1 MDLKEDAM
9 WKMAEKM
16 GMPKSAI
23 EAIKAKQK
31 NGDKSAMP
39 DMGKMMSMMQAMKGD
54 KKNEMRKMAEKM
66 GMPPQAAGMD
76 GNEIL
81 GRLNRLSKVQTIKD
95 VPQLT
100 TALFPGTHCPLMG
113 AAMVAGGIND
123 CLLVIVGTDECSY
136 YTKSLTINERYGGIA
151 GRCVSVVLDSHDVTF
166 GSTESMHKAFKEIVA
181 EYQPKCVMLVTTCV
195 IEVIGDDYDA
205 IAAELTKQYSI
216 PVMAVHT
223 EHFKCEDHFPGLERA
238 ITACA
243 TMMQKQECDGSVN
256 VLGQRMGNFAD
267 TELHAFLQAAG
278 VKLGV
283 QLPSGCTAE
292 EIRRAPAAKVNIVVH
307 DIALPLAQAMQEQY
321 GIPYVYFNRFAAPEK
336 ILQTYQHLFNYLE
349 LPLPAEI
356 GVKFEEC
363 KELEQKVLP
372 DVKGVPYIYGNTQYD
387 CFELNSYLCSLGLVP
402 QLIQSNK
409 LSEANFAD
417 IESILT
423 QTDPYI
429 CKAANIAPLQYVYDV
444 LHPWFYMGHEFGER
458 LRRKG
463 IALLHSDPAGKML
476 GFECSSFI
484 LQAVVK
490 AVADAKKFRE
500 EAGLW
505 A

>member
-1 MDLKEDAM
+1 MGIKEESM

-31 NGDKSAMP
+31 QGGKTAMP
-39 DMGKMMSMMQAMKGD
+39 DMGKMMSMMKAMKGD
-54 KKNEMRKMAEKM
+54 KQDEMRKMAEKM
-66 GMPPQAAGMD
+66 GMPPQAVGMD
-76 GNEIL
+76 GNELL
-81 GRLNRLSKVQTIKD
+81 GRLNRLSRVQTIKD

-113 AAMVAGGIND
+113 AAMIAGGIDD

-136 YTKSLTINERYGGIA
+136 YTKSLTISERYGGIG

-166 GSTESMHKAFKEIVA
+166 GSTESMHKAFAEIVE

-205 IAAELTKQYSI
+205 IAEELTRKYQL

-223 EHFKCEDHFPGLERA
+223 EHFKCEDHFPGFERA
-238 ITACA
+238 LTACQRI
-243 TMMQKQECDGSVN
+243 MQPQEGDGSVN

-267 TELHAFLQAAG
+267 TELHRLLAEAG
-278 VKLGV
+278 VKIGV
-283 QLPSGCTAE
+283 QLPSGCTTE

-336 ILQTYQHLFNYLE
+336 VLQAYQHLFNYLE
-349 LPLPAEI
+349 LPLPAE
-356 GVKFEEC
+356 VDAMLAAC
-363 KELEQKVLP
+363 KEQEKQLRPLVQ
-372 DVKGVPYIYGNTQYD
+372 DVPYIYGNTQYD

-402 QLIQSNK
+402 QLIQSNH
-409 LSEANFAD
+409 LRDDNYAD
-417 IESILT
+417 IQSILEHA
-423 QTDPYI
+423 DPYI

-444 LHPWFYMGHEFGER
+444 LHPWFYMGHEFGDR
-458 LRRKG
+458 LRAKG

-476 GFECSSFI
+476 GFECSSFL
-484 LQAVVK
+484 LQAVAK
-490 AVADAKKFRE
+490 AVSAAKTFRE
-500 EAGLW
+500 EAGL
-505 A
+505 

>member
-1 MDLKEDAM
+1 MGIKEEAM

-31 NGDKSAMP
+31 QGGKTAMP
-39 DMGKMMSMMQAMKGD
+39 DMVKMMAMMKGD
-54 KKNEMRKMAEKM
+54 TQDEMRKMAERM
-66 GMPPQAAGMD
+66 GMPPQAVGMD
-76 GNEIL
+76 GNELL
-81 GRLNRLSKVQTIKD
+81 GRLNRLSRVQTIKD

-113 AAMVAGGIND
+113 AAMIAGGIDD

-136 YTKSLTINERYGGIA
+136 YTKSLTISERYGGIG

-166 GSTESMHKAFKEIVA
+166 GSTESMHKAFAEIVE

-205 IAAELTKQYSI
+205 IAEELTRKYQL

-223 EHFKCEDHFPGLERA
+223 EHFKCEDHFPGFERA
-238 ITACA
+238 LTACQRI
-243 TMMQKQECDGSVN
+243 MQSQEGDGSVN

-267 TELHAFLQAAG
+267 TELHRLLAAAG
-278 VKLGV
+278 VKIGV
-283 QLPSGCTAE
+283 QLPSGCTTE

-336 ILQTYQHLFNYLE
+336 VLQAYQHLFNYLE
-349 LPLPAEI
+349 LPLPAE
-356 GVKFEEC
+356 VDAMLAAC
-363 KELEQKVLP
+363 KEQEKQLRPLVQ
-372 DVKGVPYIYGNTQYD
+372 GVPYIYGNTQYD

-402 QLIQSNK
+402 QLIQSNH
-409 LSEANFAD
+409 LREDNFAD
-417 IESILT
+417 IQSILEH
-423 QTDPYI
+423 TDPYI

-444 LHPWFYMGHEFGER
+444 LHPWFYMGHEFGDR
-458 LRRKG
+458 LRAKG

-476 GFECSSFI
+476 GFECSSFL
-484 LQAVVK
+484 LQAVAK
-490 AVADAKKFRE
+490 AVSNAKKFRE
-500 EAGLW
+500 EAGL
-505 A
+505 

>member
-1 MDLKEDAM
+1 MGIKEDAM

-31 NGDKSAMP
+31 QGGKTAMP
-39 DMGKMMSMMQAMKGD
+39 DMGKMMSMMKAMKGD
-54 KKNEMRKMAEKM
+54 KQDEMRKMAEKM
-66 GMPPQAAGMD
+66 GMPPQAVGMD
-76 GNEIL
+76 GNELL
-81 GRLNRLSKVQTIKD
+81 GRLNRLSRVQTIKD

-113 AAMVAGGIND
+113 AAMIAGGIED

-136 YTKSLTINERYGGIA
+136 YTKSLTISERYGGIG

-166 GSTESMHKAFKEIVA
+166 GSTESMHKAFQEIME
-181 EYQPKCVMLVTTCV
+181 EYQPQCVMLVTTCV

-205 IAAELTKQYSI
+205 IAEELTRKYQL

-223 EHFKCEDHFPGLERA
+223 EHFKCEDHFPGFERA
-238 ITACA
+238 LTACQRI
-243 TMMQKQECDGSVN
+243 MQPQEGDGSVN
-256 VLGQRMGNFAD
+256 VLGLRMGNFAD
-267 TELHAFLQAAG
+267 TELHRLLAAAG
-278 VKLGV
+278 VQIGV
-283 QLPSGCTAE
+283 QLPSGCTPE

-336 ILQTYQHLFNYLE
+336 VLQAYQHLFNYLE
-349 LPLPAEI
+349 LPLPAE
-356 GVKFEEC
+356 VDAMFKEC
-363 KELEQKVLP
+363 KEQEEQLQPLVQ
-372 DVKGVPYIYGNTQYD
+372 GVPYIYGNTQYD

-402 QLIQSNK
+402 QLIQSNH
-409 LSEANFAD
+409 LREDNFAD
-417 IESILT
+417 IQSILEHA
-423 QTDPYI
+423 DPYI

-444 LHPWFYMGHEFGER
+444 LHPWFYMGHEFGDR
-458 LRRKG
+458 LRAKG

-476 GFECSSFI
+476 GFECSSFL
-484 LQAVVK
+484 LQAVAK
-490 AVADAKKFRE
+490 AVSAAKRFRE
-500 EAGLW
+500 EAGL
-505 A
+505 

>member
-1 MDLKEDAM
+1 MGIKEEAM

-31 NGDKSAMP
+31 QGGKTAMP
-39 DMGKMMSMMQAMKGD
+39 DMGKMMAMMKAMKGD
-54 KKNEMRKMAEKM
+54 KQDEMRKMAEKM
-66 GMPPQAAGMD
+66 GMSPQAVGMD
-76 GNEIL
+76 GNELL
-81 GRLNRLSKVQTIKD
+81 GRLNRLSSVQTIKD

-113 AAMVAGGIND
+113 AAMIAGGIDD

-136 YTKSLTINERYGGIA
+136 YTKSLTINERYGGIG

-166 GSTESMHKAFKEIVA
+166 GSTESMHKAFAEIVE

-205 IAAELTKQYSI
+205 IAEELTRKYQL

-223 EHFKCEDHFPGLERA
+223 EHFKCEDHFPGFERA
-238 ITACA
+238 LTACQRI
-243 TMMQKQECDGSVN
+243 MQPQKGDGSVN

-267 TELHAFLQAAG
+267 TELHRLLAEAG
-278 VKLGV
+278 VKIGV
-283 QLPSGCTAE
+283 QLPSGCTTE
-292 EIRRAPAAKVNIVVH
+292 EIRRAPAARVNIVVH

-321 GIPYVYFNRFAAPEK
+321 GTPYVYFNRFAAPEK
-336 ILQTYQHLFNYLE
+336 VLQAYQHLFNYLE
-349 LPLPAEI
+349 LPLPAE
-356 GVKFEEC
+356 VDAMLAAC
-363 KELEQKVLP
+363 KEQEKQLRPLVQ
-372 DVKGVPYIYGNTQYD
+372 GVPYIYGNTQYD

-402 QLIQSNK
+402 QLIQSNH
-409 LSEANFAD
+409 LREDNFTD
-417 IESILT
+417 IQSILEHA
-423 QTDPYI
+423 DPYI

-444 LHPWFYMGHEFGER
+444 LHPWFYMGHEFGDR
-458 LRRKG
+458 LRAKG

-476 GFECSSFI
+476 GFECSSFL
-484 LQAVVK
+484 LQAVAK
-490 AVADAKKFRE
+490 AVSAAKSFRE
-500 EAGLW
+500 EAGL
-505 A
+505 

>member
-1 MDLKEDAM
+1 MGIKEEAM

-31 NGDKSAMP
+31 QGGKTAMP
-39 DMGKMMSMMQAMKGD
+39 DMGKMMSMMKGD
-54 KKNEMRKMAEKM
+54 KQDEMRKMAEKM
-66 GMPPQAAGMD
+66 GMPPKAVGMD
-76 GNEIL
+76 GNELL
-81 GRLNRLSKVQTIKD
+81 GRLNRLSRVQTIKD

-113 AAMVAGGIND
+113 AAMIAGGIDD

-136 YTKSLTINERYGGIA
+136 YTKSLTISERYGGIG

-166 GSTESMHKAFKEIVA
+166 GSTESMHKAFAEIVE

-205 IAAELTKQYSI
+205 IAEELTRKYQL

-223 EHFKCEDHFPGLERA
+223 EHFKCEDHFPGFERA
-238 ITACA
+238 LTACQRI
-243 TMMQKQECDGSVN
+243 MQPQEGDGSVN
-256 VLGQRMGNFAD
+256 VLGLRMGNFAD
-267 TELHAFLQAAG
+267 TELHRLLATAG
-278 VKLGV
+278 VKIGV
-283 QLPSGCTAE
+283 QLPSGCTTE

-336 ILQTYQHLFNYLE
+336 VLQAYQHLFNYLE
-349 LPLPAEI
+349 LPLPAD
-356 GVKFEEC
+356 VDAMLAAC
-363 KELEQKVLP
+363 KEQEKQLRPLVQ
-372 DVKGVPYIYGNTQYD
+372 GVPYIYGNTQYD

-402 QLIQSNK
+402 QLIQSNH
-409 LSEANFAD
+409 LRDDNYAD
-417 IESILT
+417 IQSILEHA
-423 QTDPYI
+423 DPYI

-444 LHPWFYMGHEFGER
+444 LHPWFYMGHEFGDR
-458 LRRKG
+458 LRAKG

-476 GFECSSFI
+476 GFECSSFL
-484 LQAVVK
+484 LQAVAK
-490 AVADAKKFRE
+490 AVSDAKKFRE
-500 EAGLW
+500 EAGL
-505 A
+505 

>member
-1 MDLKEDAM
+1 MGIKEEAM

-39 DMGKMMSMMQAMKGD
+39 DMGKMMSMMQDMKGD
-54 KKNEMRKMAEKM
+54 KKDEMRKMAEKM

-113 AAMVAGGIND
+113 AAMVAGGIDD

-136 YTKSLTINERYGGIA
+136 YTKSLTISERYGGIG

-166 GSTESMHKAFKEIVA
+166 GSTESMHKAFAEIME

-205 IAAELTKQYSI
+205 IAEELTRKYQL

-223 EHFKCEDHFPGLERA
+223 EHFKCEDHFPGFERA
-238 ITACA
+238 LTACRRI
-243 TMMQKQECDGSVN
+243 MQPQEGDGRVN
-256 VLGQRMGNFAD
+256 VLGQRMGSFAD
-267 TELHAFLQAAG
+267 TELHRLLAEAG
-278 VKLGV
+278 VKIGV
-283 QLPSGCTAE
+283 QLPSGCTTE

-336 ILQTYQHLFNYLE
+336 VLQAYQHLFNYLE
-349 LPLPAEI
+349 LPLPAE
-356 GVKFEEC
+356 VDAMLAAC
-363 KELEQKVLP
+363 KEQEEQLRPLVQ
-372 DVKGVPYIYGNTQYD
+372 GVPYIYGNTQYD

-402 QLIQSNK
+402 QLIQSNH
-409 LSEANFAD
+409 LREDNFAD
-417 IESILT
+417 IQSILEHA
-423 QTDPYI
+423 DPYI

-444 LHPWFYMGHEFGER
+444 LQPWFYMGHEFGDR
-458 LRRKG
+458 LRAKG

-476 GFECSSFI
+476 GFECSSFL
-484 LQAVVK
+484 LQAVAK
-490 AVADAKKFRE
+490 AVSAAKRFRE
-500 EAGLW
+500 EAGL
-505 A
+505 

>member
-1 MDLKEDAM
+1 MGIKEDAM

-31 NGDKSAMP
+31 QGGKTAMP
-39 DMGKMMSMMQAMKGD
+39 DIGKMMKAMKGD
-54 KKNEMRKMAEKM
+54 KQDEMRKMAEKM
-66 GMPPQAAGMD
+66 GMPPQAVGMD
-76 GNEIL
+76 GNEL
-81 GRLNRLSKVQTIKD
+81 LDRLNRLSRVQTIKD

-113 AAMVAGGIND
+113 AAMIAGGIDD

-136 YTKSLTINERYGGIA
+136 YTKSLTINERYGGIG

-166 GSTESMHKAFKEIVA
+166 GSTESMHKAFAEIVE

-205 IAAELTKQYSI
+205 IAEELTRKYQL

-223 EHFKCEDHFPGLERA
+223 EHFKCEDHFPGFERA
-238 ITACA
+238 LTACQRI
-243 TMMQKQECDGSVN
+243 MQPQEGDGSVN

-267 TELHAFLQAAG
+267 TELHRLLAAAG
-278 VKLGV
+278 VKIGV
-283 QLPSGCTAE
+283 QLPSGCTTE
-292 EIRRAPAAKVNIVVH
+292 KIRRAPAAKVNIVVH

-336 ILQTYQHLFNYLE
+336 VLQAYQHLFNYLE
-349 LPLPAEI
+349 LPLPAE
-356 GVKFEEC
+356 VDAMLATC
-363 KELEQKVLP
+363 KEQEEQLRPLVQ
-372 DVKGVPYIYGNTQYD
+372 GVPYIYGNTQYD

-402 QLIQSNK
+402 QLIQSNH
-409 LSEANFAD
+409 LREDNFAD
-417 IESILT
+417 IQSILEHA
-423 QTDPYI
+423 DPYI

-444 LHPWFYMGHEFGER
+444 LHPWFYMGHEFGDR
-458 LRRKG
+458 LRAKG

-476 GFECSSFI
+476 GFECSSFL
-484 LQAVVK
+484 LQAVAK
-490 AVADAKKFRE
+490 AVSAAKKFRE
-500 EAGLW
+500 EAGL
-505 A
+505 

>member
-1 MDLKEDAM
+1 MGIKEEAM

-31 NGDKSAMP
+31 QGGKTAMP
-39 DMGKMMSMMQAMKGD
+39 DMGKKMSMMKAMKGD
-54 KKNEMRKMAEKM
+54 KQDEMRKMAEKM
-66 GMPPQAAGMD
+66 GMPPKAVGMD
-76 GNEIL
+76 GNELL
-81 GRLNRLSKVQTIKD
+81 GRLNRLSRVQTIKD

-113 AAMVAGGIND
+113 AAMIVGGIDD

-136 YTKSLTINERYGGIA
+136 YTKSLTINERYGGIG

-166 GSTESMHKAFKEIVA
+166 GSTESMHKAFAEIVE

-205 IAAELTKQYSI
+205 IAEELTRKYQL

-223 EHFKCEDHFPGLERA
+223 EHFKCEDHFPGFERA
-238 ITACA
+238 LTACQRI
-243 TMMQKQECDGSVN
+243 MQPQEGDGSVN

-267 TELHAFLQAAG
+267 TELHRLLAEAG
-278 VKLGV
+278 VKIGV
-283 QLPSGCTAE
+283 QLPSGCTTE

-336 ILQTYQHLFNYLE
+336 VLQAYQHLFNYLE
-349 LPLPAEI
+349 LPLPAE
-356 GVKFEEC
+356 VDAMLAAC
-363 KELEQKVLP
+363 KEQEEQLRLLVQ
-372 DVKGVPYIYGNTQYD
+372 GVPYIYGNTQYD

-402 QLIQSNK
+402 QLIQSNH
-409 LSEANFAD
+409 LREDNFAD
-417 IESILT
+417 IQSILEHA
-423 QTDPYI
+423 DPYI

-444 LHPWFYMGHEFGER
+444 LHPWFYMGHEFGDR
-458 LRRKG
+458 LRAKG

-476 GFECSSFI
+476 GFECSSFL
-484 LQAVVK
+484 LQAVAK
-490 AVADAKKFRE
+490 AVSAAKRFRE
-500 EAGLW
+500 EAGL
-505 A
+505 

>member
-1 MDLKEDAM
+1 MGIKEEAM

-31 NGDKSAMP
+31 QGGKTAMP
-39 DMGKMMSMMQAMKGD
+39 DMGKMMSMMKGD
-54 KKNEMRKMAEKM
+54 KQDEMRKMAEKM
-66 GMPPQAAGMD
+66 GMPPKAVGMD
-76 GNEIL
+76 GNELL
-81 GRLNRLSKVQTIKD
+81 GRLNRLSRVQTIKD

-113 AAMVAGGIND
+113 AAMIAGGIDD

-136 YTKSLTINERYGGIA
+136 YTKSLTINERYGGIG

-166 GSTESMHKAFKEIVA
+166 GSTESMHKAFAEIVE

-205 IAAELTKQYSI
+205 IAEELTRKYQL

-223 EHFKCEDHFPGLERA
+223 EHFKCEDHFPGFERA
-238 ITACA
+238 LTACQRI
-243 TMMQKQECDGSVN
+243 MQPQDGDGSVN

-267 TELHAFLQAAG
+267 TELHRLLAAAG
-278 VKLGV
+278 VKIGV
-283 QLPSGCTAE
+283 QLPSGCTTE

-336 ILQTYQHLFNYLE
+336 ILRAYQHLFNYLE
-349 LPLPAEI
+349 LPLPAE
-356 GVKFEEC
+356 VDAMFTAC
-363 KELEQKVLP
+363 KEQEEQLRPLVQ
-372 DVKGVPYIYGNTQYD
+372 GVPYIYGNTQYD

-402 QLIQSNK
+402 QLIQSNH
-409 LSEANFAD
+409 LREDNSAD
-417 IESILT
+417 IQRILAN
-423 QTDPYI
+423 TDPYI

-444 LHPWFYMGHEFGER
+444 LHPWFYMGHEFGDR
-458 LRRKG
+458 LRAKG

-476 GFECSSFI
+476 GFECSSFL
-484 LQAVVK
+484 LQAVAK
-490 AVADAKKFRE
+490 AVSAAKRFRE
-500 EAGLW
+500 EAGL
-505 A
+505 

>member
-1 MDLKEDAM
+1 MGIKEEAM

-31 NGDKSAMP
+31 QGGKTAMP
-39 DMGKMMSMMQAMKGD
+39 DMGKMMSMMKGD
-54 KKNEMRKMAEKM
+54 KQDEMRKMAEKM
-66 GMPPQAAGMD
+66 GMPPKAVGMD
-76 GNEIL
+76 GNELL
-81 GRLNRLSKVQTIKD
+81 GRLNRLSRVQTIKD

-113 AAMVAGGIND
+113 AAMIAGGIDD

-136 YTKSLTINERYGGIA
+136 YTKSLTISERYGGIG

-166 GSTESMHKAFKEIVA
+166 GSTESMHKAFAEIVE

-205 IAAELTKQYSI
+205 IAEELTRKYQL

-223 EHFKCEDHFPGLERA
+223 EHFKCEDHFPGFERA
-238 ITACA
+238 LTACQRI
-243 TMMQKQECDGSVN
+243 MQPQEGDGSVN

-267 TELHAFLQAAG
+267 TELHRLLAAAG
-278 VKLGV
+278 VKIGV
-283 QLPSGCTAE
+283 QLPSGCTTE

-336 ILQTYQHLFNYLE
+336 VLQAYQHLFNYLE
-349 LPLPAEI
+349 LPLPAD
-356 GVKFEEC
+356 VDAMLAAC
-363 KELEQKVLP
+363 KEQEKQLRPLVQ
-372 DVKGVPYIYGNTQYD
+372 GVPYIYGNTQYD

-402 QLIQSNK
+402 QLIQSNH
-409 LSEANFAD
+409 LRDDNYAD
-417 IESILT
+417 IQSILEHA
-423 QTDPYI
+423 DPYI

-444 LHPWFYMGHEFGER
+444 LHPWFYMGHEFGDR
-458 LRRKG
+458 LRAKG

-476 GFECSSFI
+476 GFECSSFL
-484 LQAVVK
+484 LQAVAK
-490 AVADAKKFRE
+490 AVSNAKKFRE
-500 EAGLW
+500 EAGL
-505 A
+505 